1 LGQSIAFH
9 LPKDDLLIIDFD
21 PEIISRLRKY
31 GFDYIFG
38 DIGDMEIFERANFN
52 EARLIIS
59 TSPDFED
66 NLTLLSELNLLKNKD
81 KIKVI
86 IRAQDEK
93 EAEILYNPP
102 AGRGVDY
109 VLLPYFTSGQYL
121 GRSIVVDPS
130 LQILEQLKNKDLEM
144 MAKVNHQV

>member
-1 LGQSIAFH
+1 MGQSIAFH
-9 LPKDDLLIIDFD
+9 LPKDNLLIIDFD
-21 PEIISRLRKY
+21 PEMISQLRRH

-38 DIGDMEIFERANFN
+38 DIGDAEIFERANFN

-66 NLTLLSELNLLKNKD
+66 NLTLLSELNLLKNRD

-93 EAEILYNPP
+93 EAEILYNPK
-102 AGRGVDY
+102 GVR
-109 VLLPYFTSGQYL
+109 LRSLASSFYFGPIFGKKYC
-121 GRSIVVDPS
+121 
-130 LQILEQLKNKDLEM
+130 
-144 MAKVNHQV
+144 H